1 MWYVIQT
8 LSGEED
14 RTAGM
19 IKKMVSPEFVK
30 ECFVPKR
37 ERVKKFQGYWNKV
50 EEVLFRGY
58 AFVVSERPKELYE
71 ELKRIPALTKVLGRE
86 GDSFMA
92 LDEKEESMVKELGN
106 KDHKTLLSRIKV
118 GEQRTIRIIDGPL
131 KNYEGNI
138 VKVNLHRREAVDQVD
153 FMGRAVELYMG
164 IEMVE

>member
-1 MWYVIQT
+1 
-8 LSGEED
+8 
-14 RTAGM
+14 
-19 IKKMVSPEFVK
+19 
-30 ECFVPKR
+30 
-37 ERVKKFQGYWNKV
+37 
-50 EEVLFRGY
+50 
-58 AFVVSERPKELYE
+58 
-71 ELKRIPALTKVLGRE
+71 
-86 GDSFMA
+86 MA

-138 VKVNLHRREAVDQVD
+138 VKVNLHRREAVVQVD

>member
-8 LSGEED
+8 VSGEED

-138 VKVNLHRREAVDQVD
+138 VKVNLHRREAVVQVD

>member
-1 MWYVIQT
+1 M
-8 LSGEED
+8 
-14 RTAGM
+14 
-19 IKKMVSPEFVK
+19 K
-30 ECFVPKR
+30 ECVVRKR
-37 ERVKKFQGYWNKV
+37 ERVKKVRGDGNIV
-50 EEVLFRGY
+50 EEVLLRGY
-58 AFVVSERPKELYE
+58 AVVVSERRREAYE
-71 ELKRIPALTKVLGRE
+71 GLKRMPALTKVLGRE
-86 GDSFMA
+86 EDSFMA

-138 VKVNLHRREAVDQVD
+138 VKVNLHRREAVVQVD

>member
-138 VKVNLHRREAVDQVD
+138 VKVNLHRREAVVQVD